1 MINIG
6 EKGYAV
12 ILDQNKQIV
21 SHPSRKQVQKLL
33 ILGLNQFMKI
43 NKEMLLI
50 QKKMIKRI

>member
-21 SHPSRKQVQKLL
+21 SHPSR
-33 ILGLNQFMKI
+33 NQCKSY
-43 NKEMLLI
+43 
-50 QKKMIKRI
+50 